1 MGEMASMDTKS
12 LLKAQAAVAV
22 LVALAVGLFLLI
34 YFLMGDGT
42 PAGTRL
48 ISALIVPPLVI
59 GIIVGGYFLVR
70 GGR

>member
-1 MGEMASMDTKS
+1 MDTKS

-59 GIIVGGYFLVR
+59 GVIVGGYFLAR